1 MLAQVNLKVVP
12 EKHFMHRVWLVTWV
26 GETIAGETIVGELVL
41 LCPLASGR
49 RGRGHVSQQPQPPHP
64 QALRGGY
71 KVFWEKRGHRFPQTQ
86 TRTHTE
92 HACAQP

>member
-1 MLAQVNLKVVP
+1 MKSNLIQYICYCEKLPQLRPVLAQVNLKVVP

-49 RGRGHVSQQPQPPHP
+49 RGGGRDGAGLGRAPGARG
-64 QALRGGY
+64 LGRGGA
-71 KVFWEKRGHRFPQTQ
+71 G
-86 TRTHTE
+86 
-92 HACAQP
+92 A